1 MSFHRVDPIQVQDR
15 MHLHDLFTL
24 LLRAMIDAR
33 ATSVSPGGNG
43 CNGGNGG
50 GSLGDVAALVAYM
63 QRGGIPLTGDIYKN
77 LYVFHTH
84 GGLLNLTHSL
94 APTDYFFPFKL
105 RTATTPAVCLCLNT
119 CD

>member
-15 MHLHDLFTL
+15 MHLHDLFTQ

-33 ATSVSPGGNG
+33 ANSVSPGGDSG
-43 CNGGNGG
+43 NGGNGG

-84 GGLLNLTHSL
+84 GGLLNLIHLLSMIFLTLTS
-94 APTDYFFPFKL
+94 
-105 RTATTPAVCLCLNT
+105 RATTTSAVCLCLKT